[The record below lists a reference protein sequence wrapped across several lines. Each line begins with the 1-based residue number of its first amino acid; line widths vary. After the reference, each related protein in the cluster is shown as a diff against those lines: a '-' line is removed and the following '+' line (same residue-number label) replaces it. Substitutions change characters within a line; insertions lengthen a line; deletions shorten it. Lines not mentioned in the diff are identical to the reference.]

1 MDLRETQEKIKE
13 VRPMLSFLSF
23 GSSLQWKERMY
34 TLKLTLLSSLSL
46 SHTFLLRLFLS
57 FLFSS
62 PSPSS
67 AMLLPSPLLAR
78 LLPPLRT
85 SRQKLNSLRTE
96 ADASI
101 ARAEDAESK
110 NKKYEQEI
118 LTKDQDITSLSHK
131 VSLLE
136 ADLEKTE
143 AKLTEAKAHHE
154 EGETHKGANESLNRK
169 VQLLEEELDT
179 AEKNLKDTV
188 EK

>member
-1 MDLRETQEKIKE
+1 MHSKARADSPR
-13 VRPMLSFLSF
+13 
-23 GSSLQWKERMY
+23 SSHFSNS
-34 TLKLTLLSSLSL
+34 TLLARIILYRSLCPI
-46 SHTFLLRLFLS
+46 
-57 FLFSS
+57 SS
-62 PSPSS
+62 PNLTST
-67 AMLLPSPLLAR
+67 LLPSAPSLTLATAS
-78 LLPPLRT
+78 L
-85 SRQKLNSLRTE
+85 QKLNSLRTE
-96 ADASI
+96 ADGAI

-143 AKLTEAKAHHE
+143 AQLVEAKAHHE

-169 VQLLEEELDT
+169 IQLLEEELDT

-188 EK
+188 EKSVQTSEGRMSWRKSRS